1 MRNRRRRRKTQL
13 NRDKN
18 YHIGWFISL
27 LIGLLGL
34 LMLFICYKDGN
45 KSMVIVSI
53 AYSAAMFITFVFINI
68 TKKLVL
74 FYFTGPLVIITLEVV
89 FLLNGGSK
97 GFGIIWMTVI
107 PLFTLYLLPTISFFS
122 LNAVVFLLLIL
133 GMWTPLKYDCY
144 PYSPFFSARF
154 PIVYMISFIFTSF
167 LKHRIQLT
175 EDELKDQ
182 KNLLASEIEQAAFIQ
197 QTFYQQ
203 KIINFDNWEVAFK
216 CVPMAGVSGDLY
228 DFYPKKEMQKAY
240 SANSLDG
247 TGTLLGAGIFDI
259 SGHGISSGII
269 TLLAKNIIVQEFYD
283 GFSKPLWQ
291 TVQNINERFI
301 VEKGGIEN
309 YITGILLRFKKD
321 SVELVNSGH
330 QKPLLYKKS
339 NGSFQF
345 IENSPLAFGAIGL
358 STIPSSYD
366 SLFVEMKSGD
376 ELILYTDGIV
386 DKPNVKGDSF
396 GHKAFVESLSR
407 TVGLPVETQLSALFD
422 ELDVFASGTE
432 PEDDM
437 TLIILKKK

>member
-1 MRNRRRRRKTQL
+1 
-13 NRDKN
+13 
-18 YHIGWFISL
+18 
-27 LIGLLGL
+27 
-34 LMLFICYKDGN
+34 
-45 KSMVIVSI
+45 
-53 AYSAAMFITFVFINI
+53 
-68 TKKLVL
+68 
-74 FYFTGPLVIITLEVV
+74 
-89 FLLNGGSK
+89 
-97 GFGIIWMTVI
+97 
-107 PLFTLYLLPTISFFS
+107 
-122 LNAVVFLLLIL
+122 
-133 GMWTPLKYDCY
+133 
-144 PYSPFFSARF
+144 
-154 PIVYMISFIFTSF
+154 
-167 LKHRIQLT
+167 
-175 EDELKDQ
+175 
-182 KNLLASEIEQAAFIQ
+182 
-197 QTFYQQ
+197 
-203 KIINFDNWEVAFK
+203 
-216 CVPMAGVSGDLY
+216 
-228 DFYPKKEMQKAY
+228 
-240 SANSLDG
+240 
-247 TGTLLGAGIFDI
+247 
-259 SGHGISSGII
+259 
-269 TLLAKNIIVQEFYD
+269 LLAKNIIVQEFYD

-291 TVQNINERFI
+291 TVQSINERFI

-321 SVELVNSGH
+321 TVELVNSGH

-358 STIPSSYD
+358 STIASSYD

>member
-1 MRNRRRRRKTQL
+1 MKNKRRRKTQL

-27 LIGLLGL
+27 LIGLHGL
-34 LMLFICYKDGN
+34 LMSVVCFRDENY
-45 KSMVIVSI
+45 SMVIVSL
-53 AYSAAMFITFVFINI
+53 AYSIIMFITFVFINL
-68 TKKLVL
+68 TKKITL
-74 FYFTGPLVIITLEVV
+74 FYVTGPLIIIALEVD
-89 FLLNGGSK
+89 FLLTGGTQ
-97 GFGIIWMTVI
+97 GFGIIWMAII
-107 PLFTLYLLPTISFFS
+107 PLFTLYLLPTVAFFT
-122 LNAVVFLLLIL
+122 LNTVVFLLLVL
-133 GMWTPLKYDCY
+133 GMWTPLKYNCY
-144 PYSPFFSARF
+144 PFSPYFSTRF
-154 PIVYMISFIFTSF
+154 PLVYMIAYIFTFF

-175 EDELKDQ
+175 ENELNDQ
-182 KNLLASEIEQAAFIQ
+182 KNMLSSEIEQATFIQ

-203 KIINFDNWEVAFK
+203 KITSFENWEIAFK

-228 DFYPKKEMQKAY
+228 DFYPRKELQKAY
-240 SANSLDG
+240 SSNSFDG

-283 GFSKPLWQ
+283 GFDKPLWK
-291 TVQNINERFI
+291 TVQNINDRFI
-301 VEKGGIEN
+301 VEKGGIQN

-321 SVELVNSGH
+321 TVELVNSGH

-345 IENSPLAFGAIGL
+345 IENSPLSFGAIGL

-366 SLFVEMKSGD
+366 SIFVEMKSGD

-386 DKPNVKGDSF
+386 DKRDVKGNSF
-396 GHKAFVESLSR
+396 GHKAFVDSLTR
-407 TVGLPVETQLSALFD
+407 TIGLPVETQLSALFD
-422 ELDVFASGTE
+422 ELNTFAENAE